1 MTAAKIKRENREIRD
16 LREKCRMEKGAEVL
30 CAVFG
35 ISREFPGFQVLTL
48 VRFHGFHAFHRSH
61 VWVGEIPTNLAGR
74 NAGARLC

>member
-48 VRFHGFHAFHRSH
+48 VRFHGFRGFHEFH
-61 VWVGEIPTNLAGR
+61 VLVGKIRTETVSP
-74 NAGARLC
+74 